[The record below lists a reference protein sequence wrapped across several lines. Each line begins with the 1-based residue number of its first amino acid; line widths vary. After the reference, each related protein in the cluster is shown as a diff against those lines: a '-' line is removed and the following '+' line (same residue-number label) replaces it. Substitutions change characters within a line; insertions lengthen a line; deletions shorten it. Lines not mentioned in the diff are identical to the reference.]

1 MSTVSGQVTIE
12 DPIGFHAR
20 PAGQIVKLVKESGLE
35 VRMGKPGDKMV
46 KANSPLSLMALK
58 GKTGEVLA
66 VEVDTEDAEQGE
78 RVIAQIQD
86 FLRG

>member
-1 MSTVSGQVTIE
+1 MSTVSATVTIE

-35 VRMGKPGDKMV
+35 IRIGKVGDKLV

-58 GKTGEVLA
+58 GKTGEELV
-66 VEVDTEDAEQGE
+66 VEVDTEDQATGEQL
-78 RVIAQIQD
+78 ISQIQA
-86 FLRG
+86 FLKG

>member
-1 MSTVSGQVTIE
+1 MSTISAQVVIE

-35 VRMGKPGDKMV
+35 VRIGKPSEKMV

-58 GKTGEVLA
+58 GKSGETLV
-66 VEVDTEDAEQGE
+66 VEVDTEDQG
-78 RVIAQIQD
+78 VADGIVSQIQE
-86 FLRG
+86 FLKG

>member
-1 MSTVSGQVTIE
+1 MSTVSATVTIE

-35 VRMGKPGDKMV
+35 IRIGKVGDKLV
-46 KANSPLSLMALK
+46 TANSPLSLMALK
-58 GKTGEVLA
+58 GKTGEELV
-66 VEVDTEDAEQGE
+66 VEVDTDDQATGEQL
-78 RVIAQIQD
+78 ISQIQT